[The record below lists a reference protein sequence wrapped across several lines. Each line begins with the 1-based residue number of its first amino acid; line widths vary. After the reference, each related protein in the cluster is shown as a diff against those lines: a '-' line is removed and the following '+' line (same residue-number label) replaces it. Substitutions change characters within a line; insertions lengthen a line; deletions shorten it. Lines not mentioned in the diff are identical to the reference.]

1 MLLSG
6 PPSTLIFF
14 EPRIEVN
21 SVVYAAAPKLDERN
35 PELGK
40 EGGTDPQILGR
51 LLLGQ
56 ASNRR
61 HGQSVLFCAIARPL
75 PFGTPRHW

>member
-6 PPSTLIFF
+6 PPSALIFF

-21 SVVYAAAPKLDERN
+21 PVVHGAPPKLDERN
-35 PELGK
+35 SELAK
-40 EGGTDPQILGR
+40 EGGADPQILGR

-56 ASNRR
+56 ASNRSHR
-61 HGQSVLFCAIARPL
+61 QSV
-75 PFGTPRHW
+75 

>member
-21 SVVYAAAPKLDERN
+21 PVVHAAAPELDERN

-40 EGGTDPQILGR
+40 QGNADAEIPGG
-51 LLLGQ
+51 
-56 ASNRR
+56 
-61 HGQSVLFCAIARPL
+61 VLFRKAANWAQRRPGL
-75 PFGTPRHW
+75 FHFIR